1 MRQRIPFVLIAILA
15 WGGVSIAGLIPQ
27 EAKPPQP
34 LYEYRADHDP
44 NGIGKFF
51 MGREIAMVMGHQ
63 AADWLERPEREQE
76 EQPEK
81 MLDTLKIKPGDALAD
96 IGAGSGY
103 ITFRMVKRVGPTGLV
118 YAVDIQP
125 EMLQIIRNRMRQL
138 RVRNVKPIMGTIK
151 DPRLPAD
158 SVDLILMVDV
168 YHEFDHPYEM
178 TRSMV
183 RSLKPGGRIAFVEF
197 KMEDPNVPIK
207 LVHKMSEAQVRK
219 EMSIHALRWVET
231 VRTLPWQ
238 HVVIFQ
244 KPKAE
249 VRDSGINLNSIRG
262 LSARL
267 W

>member
-1 MRQRIPFVLIAILA
+1 MLNRIPLILSAMLAAIGVLSAVA
-15 WGGVSIAGLIPQ
+15 Q
-27 EAKPPQP
+27 EAKPPSP
-34 LYEYRADHDP
+34 LYEYRQNHDP

-63 AADWLERPEREQE
+63 AAEWLERPEREQE
-76 EQPEK
+76 EQPER
-81 MLDTLKIKPGDALAD
+81 MLETLKLKAGDAVAD

-103 ITFRMVKRVGPTGLV
+103 ITFRMARRVGPTGLV

-125 EMLQIIRNRMRQL
+125 EMLQIIRNRMRLMQY
-138 RVRNVKPIMGTIK
+138 RNVKPILGTIK
-151 DPRLPAD
+151 DPKLPAE

-183 RSLKPGGRIAFVEF
+183 RSLKPGGRIAFVEYR
-197 KMEDPNVPIK
+197 MEDPNIPIK

-219 EMSIHALRWVET
+219 EMSIHPLKWIET

-238 HVVIFQ
+238 HVILFE
-244 KPKAE
+244 KPRPA
-249 VRDSGINLNSIRG
+249 STP
-262 LSARL
+262 
-267 W
+267 

>member
-1 MRQRIPFVLIAILA
+1 MKLGSLMAITAAMLLISSVHARRQDAA
-15 WGGVSIAGLIPQ
+15 
-27 EAKPPQP
+27 PPKP
-34 LYEYRADHDP
+34 LYEYRPNHDP

-81 MLDTLKIKPGDALAD
+81 MLDSLKLKPGDAVAD

-103 ITFRMVKRVGPTGLV
+103 ITFRMARRVGPKGLV

-125 EMLQIIRNRMRQL
+125 EMLQIIRNRMRLMQY
-138 RVRNVKPIMGTIK
+138 RNVKPILGNIK
-151 DPRLPAD
+151 DPKLPAE

-183 RSLKPGGRIAFVEF
+183 KSLKPGGRIAFVEYR
-197 KMEDPNVPIK
+197 MEDPNVPIK

-219 EMSIHALRWVET
+219 EMSIHSLKWVET

-238 HVVIFQ
+238 HVVIFEKL
-244 KPKAE
+244 KPAIQQPK
-249 VRDSGINLNSIRG
+249 
-262 LSARL
+262 
-267 W
+267 